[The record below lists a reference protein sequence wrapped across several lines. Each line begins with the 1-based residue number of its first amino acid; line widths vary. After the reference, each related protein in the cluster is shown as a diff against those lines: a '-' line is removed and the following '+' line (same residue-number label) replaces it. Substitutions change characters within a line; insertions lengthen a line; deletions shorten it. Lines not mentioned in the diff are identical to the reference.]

1 MLRRMTRPTLLLSAI
16 AILGVAPP
24 LAAGTYGPGASD
36 SEIKLGQTMPYS
48 GYASSVST
56 LGKAELAYFAK
67 VNAEGGVHG
76 RKITMISLDDG
87 YSPPKTVEQTR
98 RLVEQDNVLFI
109 FGSLGTAPNAAIRRY
124 LNGRKVPQLFINSGA
139 TEMANPKLYPWTMKW
154 MPSLRLE
161 GRIYAQYLLKE
172 KPDAKIGVLYQSDD
186 FGRDYLDGFI
196 DGLGPEGA
204 KRILGKEAYE
214 TTDPTI
220 SSQLIKLH
228 GLGVDTLFLITQGK
242 FSVQS
247 IKAAR
252 QLFGP
257 HATLIVPTVATSI
270 VGILQPA
277 GLDNAKGVVS
287 AALTKNPVDRTWTND
302 PGYLEYLVFMKQYMP
317 DADASDTGYVAG
329 YTEAQAIVE
338 VLKQCGDELTREN
351 VMKQATN
358 IKAMSLPMLIPGIT
372 ASTSPTDYNPIKQM
386 RLERFDGEQWI
397 LFGDATGG

>member
-1 MLRRMTRPTLLLSAI
+1 
-16 AILGVAPP
+16 
-24 LAAGTYGPGASD
+24 
-36 SEIKLGQTMPYS
+36 
-48 GYASSVST
+48 
-56 LGKAELAYFAK
+56 
-67 VNAEGGVHG
+67 
-76 RKITMISLDDG
+76 
-87 YSPPKTVEQTR
+87 
-98 RLVEQDNVLFI
+98 
-109 FGSLGTAPNAAIRRY
+109 
-124 LNGRKVPQLFINSGA
+124 
-139 TEMANPKLYPWTMKW
+139 MKW

-252 QLFGP
+252 QQFGP
-257 HATLIVPTVATSI
+257 DATLIVPTVATSI

-302 PGYLEYLVFMKQYMP
+302 PGYLEYLAFMKQYMP